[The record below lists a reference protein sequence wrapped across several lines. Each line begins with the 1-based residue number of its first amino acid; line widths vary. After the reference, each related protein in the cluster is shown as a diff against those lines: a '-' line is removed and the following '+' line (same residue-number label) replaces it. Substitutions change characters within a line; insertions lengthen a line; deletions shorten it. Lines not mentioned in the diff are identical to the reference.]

1 MRILLVGD
9 SHLVGRFGNR
19 LEAHFT
25 GQGDDVVRLAVGG
38 NAARDFLVGRSK
50 QAFADVTEGQAYDLA
65 IIALGTNDAANLDAV
80 PLAKVAANIGA
91 LAKKID
97 APRVFWSGAPAFSA
111 QAAVSNRLWASGYDL
126 NERAEDVWQ
135 ATSPLFGEYAID
147 PREITAP
154 HVSRTDVHF
163 WNVGADKWADFVFDF
178 VQAKLEQLAI
188 DAEAGAELEP
198 PPAYQL
204 VTFEEPSTVPWA
216 GLAVVAGLGLAWFYI
231 YQRSKRGK

>member
-1 MRILLVGD
+1 MRVLLVGD
-9 SHLVGRFGNR
+9 SHMVGRFGKR
-19 LEAHFT
+19 LEADFRA
-25 GQGDDVVRLAVGG
+25 QGDDVVRLAVGG

-80 PLAKVAANIGA
+80 PVTKVSSNIGA
-91 LAKKID
+91 MAKKID
-97 APRVFWSGAPAFSA
+97 APRVFWVGAPAFS
-111 QAAVSNRLWASGYDL
+111 QEAAVSNKWWANGYDL
-126 NERAEDVWQ
+126 NMRAEDVWQ

-147 PREITAP
+147 PREITQP
-154 HVSRTDVHF
+154 YVSRTDVHF

-188 DAEAGAELEP
+188 DAEAGAAAEP

-216 GLAVVAGLGLAWFYI
+216 GLAVVAGLGLAWYFVY
-231 YQRSKRGK
+231 KRGKRGK